1 MFGKKKKR
9 LEISAPSN
17 FEHRVHT
24 GFDPREQKFTGL
36 PQQWQS
42 LLADTANRPKPMVDP
57 SYITPIQL
65 APMKVE
71 CEWKE
76 ANKPEH
82 WGKITIFSPFL
93 HLYDCHSS
101 FLSLFVH
108 FGFLPNPHSLCLHS
122 LIYVLIHSFRM
133 IPALF
138 WNSYFCFSI
147 CVFLRYLLSFTS
159 VSLVAH
165 HSTLLHSV
173 VCFLKQNFKFSS
185 AIWSLYIKNCPS
197 ILNYNHIIV
206 YNTALNLH

>member
-71 CEWKE
+71 FETSSKLSFFFPPPYSYLCFLTLRLSLTSS
-76 ANKPEH
+76 H
-82 WGKITIFSPFL
+82 HSIL
-93 HLYDCHSS
+93 HLLHNLFSFQYKTGLSS
-101 FLSLFVH
+101 CTIWPLRSFETFL
-108 FGFLPNPHSLCLHS
+108 G
-122 LIYVLIHSFRM
+122 
-133 IPALF
+133 
-138 WNSYFCFSI
+138 
-147 CVFLRYLLSFTS
+147 S
-159 VSLVAH
+159 V
-165 HSTLLHSV
+165 
-173 VCFLKQNFKFSS
+173 
-185 AIWSLYIKNCPS
+185 AIT
-197 ILNYNHIIV
+197 V
-206 YNTALNLH
+206 

>member
-71 CEWKE
+71 CDWTDGIKTGDKRLSFSVWLTRL
-76 ANKPEH
+76 AC
-82 WGKITIFSPFL
+82 FSPPVTHPSLFWSCSTTSVCRRSIRPRKYLPLQCPCTVCPHFIL
-93 HLYDCHSS
+93 HLLHKLLFFPSEAKQLTLQCHLATS
-101 FLSLFVH
+101 H
-108 FGFLPNPHSLCLHS
+108 
-122 LIYVLIHSFRM
+122 
-133 IPALF
+133 
-138 WNSYFCFSI
+138 NSNC
-147 CVFLRYLLSFTS
+147 R
-159 VSLVAH
+159 A
-165 HSTLLHSV
+165 
-173 VCFLKQNFKFSS
+173 VCNNNY
-185 AIWSLYIKNCPS
+185 YI
-197 ILNYNHIIV
+197 
-206 YNTALNLH
+206 ALNLH